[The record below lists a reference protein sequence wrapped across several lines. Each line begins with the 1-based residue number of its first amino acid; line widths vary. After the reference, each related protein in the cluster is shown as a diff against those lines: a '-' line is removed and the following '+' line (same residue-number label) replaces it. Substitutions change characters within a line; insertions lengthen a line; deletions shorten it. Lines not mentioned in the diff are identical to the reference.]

1 MVTIK
6 RDIVNPGHG
15 YLAPWMLAVHST
27 ANPGA
32 TARNHRDLWSRG
44 YDFAV
49 HLTSDWTEA
58 YQCVEFNRLCWQVGN
73 GNNTC
78 IGIEICEATN
88 AADFARGFEIAA
100 QVCAQTLLA
109 RGWNISVMHPHLW
122 FGQVYGG
129 SDHVDPRPY
138 FARFGRTWD
147 DFANLTQQYLN
158 GGGIMAISNA
168 DANKIAKAVWEYGV
182 HGVKANDRLAGIDSA
197 ANGVKNLL
205 VDHDEWKWLTNRVY
219 RLADMFFN
227 RTDAAGSGMA
237 DEHGKEVKRSMYDR
251 IVWIDKR
258 VRELNPYKTGEPK
271 SLPVG
276 VALTDEQIDKIA
288 AIVVAKLKEAA

>member
-182 HGVKANDRLAGIDSA
+182 HGVKATDRLAGIDSA
-197 ANGVKNLL
+197 ANKVKNLL
-205 VDHDEWKWLTNRVY
+205 VDHDEWKWLTSRVY

>member
-182 HGVKANDRLAGIDSA
+182 HGVKATDRLAGIDSA
-197 ANGVKNLL
+197 ANKVKNLL

-288 AIVVAKLKEAA
+288 TIVAAKLKEAA

>member
-49 HLTSDWTEA
+49 HYVADWTEA
-58 YQCVEFNRLCWQVGN
+58 YQCVELNHLCWHVGN
-73 GNNTC
+73 GNATC
-78 IGIEICEATN
+78 LGIEICEATN
-88 AADFARGFEIAA
+88 SADFQRGFDLAA
-100 QVCAQTLLA
+100 QACAQILLTC
-109 RGWNISVMHPHLW
+109 GWSVSVMHPHLW
-122 FGQVYGG
+122 FGQTYGG

-138 FARFGRTWD
+138 FARFGRSWD

-158 GGGIMAISNA
+158 GGGIMAISA
-168 DANKIAKAVWEYGV
+168 EDAKKIAKAVWEYGV
-182 HGVKANDRLAGIDSA
+182 HGVQARDRLKGIDSA
-197 ANGVKNLL
+197 ANNVNSLLTKNG
-205 VDHDEWKWLTNRVY
+205 EWKWLTDRVY
-219 RLADMFFN
+219 RLANLFFN
-227 RTDAAGSGMA
+227 RTDAAGSGMV
-237 DEHGKEVKRSMYDR
+237 DDNGNEIKRPLYDR
-251 IVWIDKR
+251 IVWCDKR
-258 VRELNPYKTGEPK
+258 LRELNPYKTGEPK

-288 AIVVAKLKEAA
+288 TIVVAKLKEAA

>member
-182 HGVKANDRLAGIDSA
+182 HGVKATDRLAGIDSA
-197 ANGVKNLL
+197 ANKVKNLL

-276 VALTDEQIDKIA
+276 VALTDEQIDELA
-288 AIVVAKLKEAA
+288 TIVVAKLKEAA

>member
-182 HGVKANDRLAGIDSA
+182 HGVKATDRLAGIDSA
-197 ANGVKNLL
+197 ANKVKNLL

-288 AIVVAKLKEAA
+288 TIVVAKLKEAA